1 MVDKKDKLLNLIFPV
16 IKRKE
21 IPDPYYGLPNVYKP
35 GICMRYGCGG
45 ARFIHPE
52 RGEFV
57 LCKDHSEEVIEGK
70 AKSPPLRTSID
81 YIGGLRKTFIPD
93 YDNLVISKILTND
106 ENDDDK

>member
-57 LCKDHSEEVIEGK
+57 LCKEHSDEVLEGK
-70 AKSPPLRTSID
+70 AKSPSLLYNRD
-81 YIGGLRKTFIPD
+81 YQSYSRRVFLFG
-93 YDNLVISKILTND
+93 YDDLVNSNTKHK
-106 ENDDDK
+106 DDDE